1 MFCFI
6 ETHILP
12 DGSSR
17 VLQFLLHQSKLIRNN
32 EVQWNLDQED

>member
-12 DGSSR
+12 DGSSI
-17 VLQFLLHQSKLIRNN
+17 VLQFLLHLSKLIRNN
-32 EVQWNLDQED
+32 EVQWDLDQ